1 MLKLI
6 SLTQEEEKGKKKKEP
21 TKRARKLQTKDQ
33 RSATLNLDIKIK
45 PNKASSK
52 FGKSDNGGLA
62 NMSPDKEESSRT
74 SSFYEQL
81 RRGAFAKRH
90 KEMSK
95 GSSEG
100 SIHEDDA
107 FPSPSKK

>member
-1 MLKLI
+1 M
-6 SLTQEEEKGKKKKEP
+6 
-21 TKRARKLQTKDQ
+21 QTKDQ

-52 FGKSDNGGLA
+52 FGKLTPQVIGGAILINLYSIGKSDNGGLA
-62 NMSPDKEESSRT
+62 NLSPDKEESSRT

-100 SIHEDDA
+100 SIHEDEA